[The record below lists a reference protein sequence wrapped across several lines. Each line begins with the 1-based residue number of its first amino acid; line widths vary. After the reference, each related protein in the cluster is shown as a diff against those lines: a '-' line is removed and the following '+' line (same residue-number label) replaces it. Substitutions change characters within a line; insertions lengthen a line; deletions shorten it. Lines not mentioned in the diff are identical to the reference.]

1 MVESAQLTLRS
12 AGRDGRLGLRAPIKL
27 LALFALSLLLMAP
40 ASADDLIAQWLQQ
53 DEVSGQTEEVRPDL
67 NAITDEQWREMF
79 AIGRARPDAFAQSQ
93 TNTFLVWLAILTA
106 ALALLVGGI
115 RNWTEALEQWGP
127 RRVQAEL
134 SRARTRFVSLY
145 KRRGD

>member
-1 MVESAQLTLRS
+1 
-12 AGRDGRLGLRAPIKL
+12 
-27 LALFALSLLLMAP
+27 MAP

-93 TNTFLVWLAILTA
+93 TNTFLVWLEIFAIGREQPDAFAHLLVKHGSKSQTDIFLVWLAILTA

-115 RNWTEALEQWGP
+115 QGSAGI
-127 RRVQAEL
+127 RRQL
-134 SRARTRFVSLY
+134 RTLTAPVHMNDPSQGLIATA
-145 KRRGD
+145 K

>member
-1 MVESAQLTLRS
+1 
-12 AGRDGRLGLRAPIKL
+12 
-27 LALFALSLLLMAP
+27 MAP

-115 RNWTEALEQWGP
+115 KGSAGI
-127 RRVQAEL
+127 RRQL
-134 SRARTRFVSLY
+134 RTLTAPVRMNDSSQGLIATA
-145 KRRGD
+145 K